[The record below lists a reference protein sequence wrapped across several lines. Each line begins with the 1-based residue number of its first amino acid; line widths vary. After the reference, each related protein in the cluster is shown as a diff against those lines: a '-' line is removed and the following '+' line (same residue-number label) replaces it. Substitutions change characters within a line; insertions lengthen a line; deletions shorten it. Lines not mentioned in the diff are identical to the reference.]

1 MLVLTRRPGESIY
14 IGEDIKVV
22 AVKYKSG
29 HISIG
34 IDAPRDLVI
43 LREEVR
49 DYNIRV
55 INIIPGATETP
66 IWTNEMREEKGEK
79 MMKPNSVARLMV
91 SAFLQADNLVTE
103 EIIVRPVQ
111 GDI

>member
-1 MLVLTRRPGESIY
+1 MKKIGGGTIINVLSVVTEKTFLNSAVYTASKMGLLGY
-14 IGEDIKVV
+14 TKV
-22 AVKYKSG
+22 
-29 HISIG
+29 
-34 IDAPRDLVI
+34 

-91 SAFLQADNLVTE
+91 SAFLQTDNLVTE
-103 EIIVRPVQ
+103 EIIIRPVQ